1 MPTNGV
7 VVPYACN
14 GMMSLGNLIGIR
26 IPTNSR
32 KATHFWHSRT
42 ILYLVEAC
50 KALFCSS
57 FADTVKHTG
66 VQWVGAR
73 LRLES
78 LWVLL
83 CQQIQYVSPV
93 KPIATSTH
101 HFYCIKGLIQPMFS
115 ACSIACIMLHCSV
128 IYLTKKNLKDTS
140 KSSTK
145 AILDRLVGPD
155 QKQYKS
161 MS

>member
-115 ACSIACIMLHCSV
+115 ALLHCMHNATLFSD
-128 IYLTKKNLKDTS
+128 L
-140 KSSTK
+140 
-145 AILDRLVGPD
+145 PD
-155 QKQYKS
+155 QKELEGYLQKFH
-161 MS
+161 